1 MHKTI
6 KGKRLLDLTNGCN
19 KAQRHIDILKTLF
32 QIAQVMSFDS
42 F

>member
-6 KGKRLLDLTNGCN
+6 KGKRLLDLTNGCK